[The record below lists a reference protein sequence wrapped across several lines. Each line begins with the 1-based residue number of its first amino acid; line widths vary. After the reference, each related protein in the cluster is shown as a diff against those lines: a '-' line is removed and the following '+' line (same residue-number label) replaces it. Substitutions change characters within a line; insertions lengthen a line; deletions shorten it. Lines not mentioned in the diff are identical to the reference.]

1 MARDK
6 SCIGRILQESSLNDV
21 LAVTEIYSDYKVSL
35 VKDVRKAL
43 GDVKP
48 GDKLVWVRVNGG
60 CFIMRREERSTP

>member
-1 MARDK
+1 
-6 SCIGRILQESSLNDV
+6 LQKSSLNNV

-35 VKDVRKAL
+35 VKDIRKAL

-60 CFIMRREERSTP
+60 CFIMKRESKEN